1 MILNK
6 ERSSASDVAQNPCPT
21 PALFIVD
28 AETSNPSFW
37 SLNPDADIEE
47 KAKKVKS
54 APLIGALV
62 DKRYR
67 IIRYISNGSFKHGW
81 LAIDTKNV
89 DSLGRC
95 ARVFLSTMR
104 ALHDGGSHKETRR
117 EMRREM
123 RVSRL
128 LHEHLFLSSS
138 LLEHIVSVRDVTT
151 APRPIELSNGLSAKI
166 HFIVN
171 DFCEANLYEFC
182 SHSLTRFFPRTQLTA
197 STYSDFLSEC
207 NFLDSTA
214 RALFRH
220 LVHAVSCL
228 HEKGLYHC
236 DIKLDNIL
244 VKRSL
249 NSGELVLALGDFG
262 RLSTSSV
269 VFHSN
274 PPAYAPPEASKRGVL
289 FDAGPADVYVCGNID
304 LIHLLKRTYI
314 QTPTQVQ
321 LRNMSTSTRGV
332 DVLECGST

>member
-81 LAIDTKNV
+81 LAIDTRNV

-197 STYSDFLSEC
+197 STYSDFLSQC
-207 NFLDSTA
+207 NFLDSIA

-244 VKRSL
+244 VKRS
-249 NSGELVLALGDFG
+249 NSGELVLALRFW
-262 RLSTSSV
+262 SS
-269 VFHSN
+269 
-274 PPAYAPPEASKRGVL
+274 L
-289 FDAGPADVYVCGNID
+289 
-304 LIHLLKRTYI
+304 HLLCCVSLEFLART
-314 QTPTQVQ
+314 TRSFETGVFLMLDLLMCTGTCLFQ
-321 LRNMSTSTRGV
+321 LVALTYWS
-332 DVLECGST
+332 GSTWCSIDHIL

>member
-128 LHEHLFLSSS
+128 LHDHLFLSSS
-138 LLEHIVSVRDVTT
+138 LLEHIVSVRKSKKKTNHSYI
-151 APRPIELSNGLSAKI
+151 RKKK
-166 HFIVN
+166 HF
-171 DFCEANLYEFC
+171 
-182 SHSLTRFFPRTQLTA
+182 SGTR
-197 STYSDFLSEC
+197 C
-207 NFLDSTA
+207 
-214 RALFRH
+214 H
-220 LVHAVSCL
+220 
-228 HEKGLYHC
+228 
-236 DIKLDNIL
+236 DN
-244 VKRSL
+244 
-249 NSGELVLALGDFG
+249 
-262 RLSTSSV
+262 
-269 VFHSN
+269 
-274 PPAYAPPEASKRGVL
+274 
-289 FDAGPADVYVCGNID
+289 
-304 LIHLLKRTYI
+304 
-314 QTPTQVQ
+314 
-321 LRNMSTSTRGV
+321 TST
-332 DVLECGST
+332 D